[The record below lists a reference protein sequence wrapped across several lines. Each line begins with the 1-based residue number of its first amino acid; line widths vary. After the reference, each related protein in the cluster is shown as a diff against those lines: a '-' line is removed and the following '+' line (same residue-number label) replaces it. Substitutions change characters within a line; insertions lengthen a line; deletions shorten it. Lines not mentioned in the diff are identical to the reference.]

1 LNDALSR
8 VREQRESVALVVVNL
23 YNYRHIQTKYSTNL
37 AEQCELRAVVKL
49 HRVLRDVDPASRI
62 EAGKFALLLE
72 GVKTRDQLSERMV
85 KLIASGLTPQPGLEP
100 PVPLQF
106 HAACVLLQERP
117 LDSATALDALV
128 EILGTISVGSRR
140 PIRFLD
146 AIDTIPVETSSFSSR
161 SEKITDSIQ

>member
-1 LNDALSR
+1 LGDALRR
-8 VREQRESVALVVVNL
+8 VREQRESVALVVIHL
-23 YNYRHIQTKYSTNL
+23 YNYRHIQTQFNINL

-62 EAGKFALLLE
+62 AAGKFALLLE
-72 GVKTRDQLSERMV
+72 GVKTRDQLTERMV

-106 HAACVLLQERP
+106 HAACVLLKERS
-117 LDSATALDALV
+117 LDGATALDALE
-128 EILGTISVGSRR
+128 EILGTMSAGTRR

-146 AIDTIPVETSSFSSR
+146 AIDTVPVQSGSFSSH
-161 SEKITDSIQ
+161 SS